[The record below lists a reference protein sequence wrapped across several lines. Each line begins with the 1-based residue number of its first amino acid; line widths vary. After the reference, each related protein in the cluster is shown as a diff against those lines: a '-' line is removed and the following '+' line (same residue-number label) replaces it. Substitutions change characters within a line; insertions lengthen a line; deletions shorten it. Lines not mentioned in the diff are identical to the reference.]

1 MKIYLYGMI
10 CGSNSFRLN
19 EFPKPDEYSEIQQSA
34 RFIGGE
40 TGTCATVLSSLD
52 AQVRIDGT
60 HIGRSTSQ
68 LTRDFYKNKTVDLG
82 SLTFDDSFEGLED
95 YVIITGCDRTPFGRF
110 GHFFGEFY
118 NDGVKHWNSPKES
131 DIAWCDFAA
140 IDEFFGEDSQAAA
153 EMCVRLRKPY
163 VTIDC
168 KYDSYIHRHAAVD
181 VVSGEGLKMHYGD
194 VSREEMFLRYA
205 ENTDGLTIITNGGNT
220 LLYGRKGEPVK
231 TFQPFR
237 VDVAST
243 LGAGDTFKAGCAFA
257 LANGMSDDEL
267 VKFASACAGV
277 AVSRYPMQLDPP
289 RLQDIEELIIRRFSE
304 RCRTANQDFGRENS
318 RKP

>member
-10 CGSNSFRLN
+10 CGSNSFKLGA
-19 EFPKPDEYSEIQQSA
+19 FPNPDEYSEIEQYA

-40 TGTCATVLSSLD
+40 TGTCATVLSSLG
-52 AQVRIDGT
+52 AEVRIDGT
-60 HIGRSTSQ
+60 HIGRSTTQ

-95 YVIITGCDRTPFGRF
+95 YVIISGSDRTPFGRF
-110 GHFFGEFY
+110 GHFFGEY
-118 NDGVKHWNSPKES
+118 YDGGIKHWNSPKER
-131 DIAWCDFAA
+131 DIEWCDIAA
-140 IDEFFGEDSQAAA
+140 IDEFFGEDSQVAA
-153 EMCVRLRKPY
+153 EMCVGLGKPY

-181 VVSGEGLKMHYGD
+181 VISGDGLKMHYGD
-194 VSREEMFLRYA
+194 VSREEMFPRYA
-205 ENTDGLTIITNGGNT
+205 ENADGLTIITNGGNT

-243 LGAGDTFKAGCAFA
+243 LGAGDTFKAGCTYA

-267 VKFASACAGV
+267 VRFASACAGV

-289 RLQDIEELIIRRFSE
+289 KLRETEELIIRGIAE
-304 RCRTANQDFGRENS
+304 
-318 RKP
+318 